1 MIALVDCNSFYASCE
16 RVFNP
21 KLIGKPVVV
30 LSNNDGCVVAR
41 SDEAKA
47 LGIPMG
53 TPLFKIK
60 SLVKAKD
67 IQVFSSNY
75 TLYGDISRRVMQVL
89 SEFTPSMEIY
99 SIDEA
104 FLNFDGFKKN
114 EMQNYIQEIKR
125 TVYQYTGIP
134 VSIGLSNTKVLA
146 KVFNRI
152 SKKDKGLNGCLSL
165 FNEQQI
171 DRYLQS
177 FKVEDIWGI
186 GKKSNEKLLSLGIRT
201 AYDFKYYKNDQLI
214 LKILTKVGRQIQ
226 DELRGKSCIALEEV
240 TKNKKQI
247 ISSRSFGSGLSNIR
261 DISEALASHVTK
273 AAEKLR
279 KQGSTCAKISV
290 FLHTNRF
297 KNIKQTFDSMSYKF
311 LSPTQSTFKLNKE
324 AQSMLRKVFKN
335 GYEYKKCGVV
345 ISDIFDEKQSQFDLF
360 SENDSEKE
368 LELLMSMD
376 LINMTDGSETIKLGS
391 CGTKKHWKMKAEK
404 RSRAYTTRFSE
415 VLVLE

>member
-1 MIALVDCNSFYASCE
+1 MIALVDCNSFYVSCE

-41 SDEAKA
+41 SDEART

-53 TPLFKIK
+53 IPVFKIEK
-60 SLVKAKD
+60 LIKKYDV
-67 IQVFSSNY
+67 QVHSSNY
-75 TLYGDISRRVMQVL
+75 TLYGDLSRRVMSVL

-104 FLNFDGFKKN
+104 FLNFEGFKQI
-114 EMQNYIQEIKR
+114 EMQEYIEKIKS

-134 VSIGLSNTKVLA
+134 VSIGLSHTKVLA

-152 SKKDKGLNGCLSL
+152 SKKNKKLNGCLAL
-165 FNEQQI
+165 FDEKKI
-171 DRYLQS
+171 DEYLKK
-177 FKVEDIWGI
+177 FKVENIWGV
-186 GKKSNEKLLSLGIRT
+186 GRRSNEKLLSLGIKT
-201 AYDFKYYKNDQLI
+201 AYDFKHYKNDRLI
-214 LKILTKVGRQIQ
+214 LKLLTKVGRQIQ
-226 DELRGKSCIALEEV
+226 DEMRGQSCIALEEV

-247 ISSRSFGSGLSNIR
+247 ISSRSFGKSLTNKK

-279 KQGSTCAKISV
+279 KQNSTCSKISI

-297 KNIKQTFDSMSYKF
+297 RNVKQTFDSKSYQF

-324 AQSMLRKVFKN
+324 AQAMLRDIFKN

-345 ISDIFDEKQSQFDLF
+345 INDIYDNDQSQFDLF
-360 SENDSEKE
+360 SKNDSQKE
-368 LELLMSMD
+368 LDLLMNMD
-376 LINMTDGSETIKLGS
+376 SINMINGSETIKIGS
-391 CGTKKHWKMKAEK
+391 CGTKRHWMMKSGK
-404 RSRAYTTRFSE
+404 KSRAFTTKISE
-415 VLVLE
+415 IMII